1 MLRGVSTRCRIEKK
15 RRKKIEREHR
25 PESTLMDIP
34 NWKCSKKLQRKK
46 TIATIEIHYSAK
58 LQKWKYEDEWKQSK
72 SLYDSCAQDYS
83 SLENQRLSLEKIHGQ
98 PFQKACSKSSG
109 SSSALG
115 GKRIKLRPQW
125 PGVLQR
131 RPRTHASPIHF
142 SRKVIAWRTKDTT
155 EKPNR
160 ESIWIAFK
168 SLQRSFSSAYSLLLR
183 IDSNESRR

>member
-1 MLRGVSTRCRIEKK
+1 
-15 RRKKIEREHR
+15 
-25 PESTLMDIP
+25 MDFP
-34 NWKCSKKLQRKK
+34 DWKCSKKLQRKRR
-46 TIATIEIHYSAK
+46 S
-58 LQKWKYEDEWKQSK
+58 QPSK
-72 SLYDSCAQDYS
+72 FTTTLNYRNENMKMSGNEETNLYDSCAQDYS

-98 PFQKACSKSSG
+98 PCQKACSKSCG

-168 SLQRSFSSAYSLLLR
+168 SLQSHLVQHTHYYSVSILMNR
-183 IDSNESRR
+183 EGKDVSHESHYI